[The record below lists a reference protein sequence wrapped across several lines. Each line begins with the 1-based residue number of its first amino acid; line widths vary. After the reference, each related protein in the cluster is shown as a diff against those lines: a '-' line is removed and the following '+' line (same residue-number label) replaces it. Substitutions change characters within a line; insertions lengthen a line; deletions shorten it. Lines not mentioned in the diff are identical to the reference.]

1 MLIGHLDNQENVTAI
16 IESIID
22 IDKDSYSWQ
31 GSKQGISLTINNRHA
46 FINNDDDLA
55 AEVYR
60 LWKEDPSSDPNTEN

>member
-1 MLIGHLDNQENVTAI
+1 MNIGYLDNQENVTAI

-22 IDKDSYSWQ
+22 IDKDSYNWQ
-31 GSKQGISLTINNRHA
+31 GSEQGISLTINDKYA
-46 FINNDDDLA
+46 FIRNDDDLA